1 MLYAP
6 LYRTM
11 HYLDNSYKEIHMKKI
26 IALGFVLFTSVAFA
40 AMDSGNGS
48 GSGSNDGKADVAGNG
63 SGEGEAN
70 FSMSFTGRGK
80 TKGDFIGQAENGM
93 NNRAYGYENPYYSF
107 PAEDK

>member
-11 HYLDNSYKEIHMKKI
+11 LYLDNSYKEIHMKKL
-26 IALGFVLFTSVAFA
+26 IALGLVLFTSVAFA
-40 AMDSGNGS
+40 AMDSGNVS

-70 FSMSFTGRGK
+70 FSMNFSGKGRGAGDV
-80 TKGDFIGQAENGM
+80 KGNGSTNTNAQGQGSDQPVYIQRTN
-93 NNRAYGYENPYYSF
+93 
-107 PAEDK
+107 